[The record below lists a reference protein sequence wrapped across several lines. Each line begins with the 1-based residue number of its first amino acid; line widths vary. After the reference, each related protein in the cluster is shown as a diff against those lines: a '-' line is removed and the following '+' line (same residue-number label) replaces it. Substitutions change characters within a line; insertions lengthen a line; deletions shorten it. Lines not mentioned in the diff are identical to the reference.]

1 MASSNLYSAAS
12 TLCWQSYEFPACAR
26 GAPANATAPS
36 PAATSTAFRR
46 ADFMLSDC
54 NFIVSSHGPVQLG
67 FGGPPNQTPW
77 SMECCAPLKSFQ
89 GRFAP
94 PSACRG
100 SSSRSFRRFSLALR
114 LPPLCRESSPSSH
127 PNTDPASS
135 ARAPVTSAKPPS
147 LAPPCPPGKI
157 AAIPV
162 SPSPAS
168 PACPYPASLFAA
180 RLPVYPQISPA
191 V

>member
-77 SMECCAPLKSFQ
+77 PMECCAPLKVIPGEGLHRPARAAVFFE
-89 GRFAP
+89 G
-94 PSACRG
+94 G
-100 SSSRSFRRFSLALR
+100 FRRFSLALT
-114 LPPLCRESSPSSH
+114 LPPPCRESSPS
-127 PNTDPASS
+127 
-135 ARAPVTSAKPPS
+135 
-147 LAPPCPPGKI
+147 
-157 AAIPV
+157 
-162 SPSPAS
+162 
-168 PACPYPASLFAA
+168 
-180 RLPVYPQISPA
+180 
-191 V
+191 